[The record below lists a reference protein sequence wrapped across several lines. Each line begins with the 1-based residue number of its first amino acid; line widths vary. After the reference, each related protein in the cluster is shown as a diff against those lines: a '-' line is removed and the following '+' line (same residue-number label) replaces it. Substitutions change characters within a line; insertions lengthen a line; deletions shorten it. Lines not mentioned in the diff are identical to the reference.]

1 MYWKMMQSEHKKS
14 QRVSKFINI
23 CEKITAPYDLVVSK
37 KGKDGKKKRKTVKGN
52 IAEVLVVVKTTMRYY
67 DEITKIVDT
76 VTNRVLY
83 YEKDAM
89 MKANEP
95 KFGSQQVE
103 IAASM
108 LPEDALGLAP
118 AEEVSI

>member
-1 MYWKMMQSEHKKS
+1 
-14 QRVSKFINI
+14 
-23 CEKITAPYDLVVSK
+23 VVSK

-95 KFGSQQVE
+95 KFGSQ
-103 IAASM
+103 
-108 LPEDALGLAP
+108 
-118 AEEVSI
+118 